1 MTGETIS
8 AAMIINVPAEAIVEV
23 LADLAR
29 HAGIDGTGWV
39 RESVDSTPLTAAGQ
53 AFGMAMY
60 HPGHPDG
67 TYQTANRVQKVDP
80 PCGISWE
87 PGHHGGSTRAVSCR
101 GVDFAGGLRRS
112 RELPPLTG
120 LLISGLEP
128 LDVSAG
134 DELTS
139 PSMSDCKWNR

>member
-1 MTGETIS
+1 MTGETVS

-23 LADLAR
+23 FADLAR
-29 HAGIDGTGWV
+29 HAAIGGTGWV

-53 AFGMAMY
+53 VFRMAMY
-60 HPGHPDG
+60 HPDG
-67 TYQTANRVQKVDP
+67 TCQTANRVQKVDP

-112 RELPPLTG
+112 RELLPLTG
-120 LLISGLEP
+120 LLISDLEP
-128 LDVSAG
+128 SDVSAG
-134 DELTS
+134 DKLTS
-139 PSMSDCKWNR
+139 PSMSD